1 MKLYTIFATIL
12 ICTAVFA
19 FENAGI
25 ILSKDYLERAQY
37 LDIKEIDCRAI
48 LTIAVGL
55 KFKETIQPNYKTWFT
70 NLKSSLAGANLPD
83 DIALSLAV
91 VDSMV
96 STSTVSALNMLGTLT
111 NQGPLLEAVSL
122 RLHYYDWLE
131 TSDPRSSKIINSL
144 AVEILGRD
152 SGQYLP
158 HKVMLELYS
167 SSSYMNLETLKEVRK
182 GIFENGLG
190 PLLGSDLIESEF
202 SAGMFE
208 TVIEDFHSLA
218 LNDPISIYYAANAYL
233 RTGKDGEGIKMLES
247 LDLGKLPPKLA
258 SSAALALG
266 DGLFREGRM
275 LESIELLQQSIRF
288 WPENSRAV
296 RNLGMAYYE
305 MRDREYYDLA
315 RFYLQLSGYEAFD
328 ESVSAALKELRR
340 RVILEMVLVTVV
352 PIGVI
357 VVLALFLL
365 EYISKRRRAS
375 QMEKALRN
383 DGGFDGDKGS
393 R

>member
-1 MKLYTIFATIL
+1 LKLSTIFAVIFL
-12 ICTAVFA
+12 CTAVFA
-19 FENAGI
+19 FEHAGV
-25 ILSKDYLERAQY
+25 ILSKDYLEQAQS
-37 LDIKEIDCRAI
+37 LDTQEIDSRAL

-55 KFKETIQPNYKTWFT
+55 KFKETIQPNYKTWFV
-70 NLKSSLAGANLPD
+70 NLKSSLAGVGLLE
-83 DIALSLAV
+83 DIARSLAV

-96 STSTVSALNMLGTLT
+96 STSTVSALNMLGTFSDP
-111 NQGPLLEAVSL
+111 GPLLEAVSL

-131 TSDPRSSKIINSL
+131 TSDPRSSKIINTL
-144 AVEILGRD
+144 AVDMLGRD
-152 SGQYLP
+152 PSQYLP
-158 HKVMLELYS
+158 HKVMLDLYS
-167 SSSYMNLETLKEVRK
+167 SSSYMRLEPLNEIRK

-190 PLLGSDLIESEF
+190 SLLGPDLVESEF
-202 SAGMFE
+202 AAGMFE
-208 TVIEDFHSLA
+208 SVIEDFHSLA
-218 LNDPISIYYAANAYL
+218 LNDPVSIYYAATAYL
-233 RTGKDGEGIKMLES
+233 RTGKGS
-247 LDLGKLPPKLA
+247 
-258 SSAALALG
+258 
-266 DGLFREGRM
+266 EGRAM
-275 LESIELLQQSIRF
+275 LESIELRKLPPRLASSAAMALGEALFHEGSMLESIELFQQSIRF

-305 MRDREYYDLA
+305 TQNREYYDLA

-340 RVILEMVLVTVV
+340 RVIFEMVLVTVV

-375 QMEKALRN
+375 QIEKALRN
-383 DGGFDGDKGS
+383 DGGFNGDKGS

>member
-1 MKLYTIFATIL
+1 MIL
-12 ICTAVFA
+12 ICTTVFA
-19 FENAGI
+19 FEHAGI
-25 ILSKDYLERAQY
+25 ILSKDYLERAQS
-37 LDIKEIDCRAI
+37 LDTKEIDSRAV

-55 KFKETIQPNYKTWFT
+55 KFKETIQPNYKTWFI
-70 NLKSSLAGANLPD
+70 NLKSSLEGANLPD

-96 STSTVSALNMLGTLT
+96 STSTVSALNMLGTLSD
-111 NQGPLLEAVSL
+111 QGLLLEAVSL

-152 SGQYLP
+152 PGQYLP
-158 HKVMLELYS
+158 HKAMLDLYS
-167 SSSYMNLETLKEVRK
+167 SSSHMKLETLNETRK

-190 PLLGSDLIESEF
+190 SLLGSDLIESEF

-208 TVIEDFHSLA
+208 TVIEDFHSLV
-218 LNDPISIYYAANAYL
+218 LNDPVSIYYAASAYL
-233 RTGKDGEGIKMLES
+233 RMGQEGEGRKMLES
-247 LDLGKLPPKLA
+247 IELGKLPPRLA

-266 DGLFREGRM
+266 DGLFQEGRM
-275 LESIELLQQSIRF
+275 LESIELFQQSIRF

-305 MRDREYYDLA
+305 IHDREYYDLA

-340 RVILEMVLVTVV
+340 RVIFEMVLVTVV

-383 DGGFDGDKGS
+383 NGGFDGDKGS